1 MQIRFE
7 PELFTKLYKLAHEED
22 MHIPAL
28 VNKLLNEILSEE
40 EKNAKN
46 GTIPN
51 SKNR

>member
-28 VNKLLNEILSEE
+28 VNKLLNKILSEE

>member
-51 SKNR
+51 CKNR

>member
-40 EKNAKN
+40 EANAKN

-51 SKNR
+51 CKNS